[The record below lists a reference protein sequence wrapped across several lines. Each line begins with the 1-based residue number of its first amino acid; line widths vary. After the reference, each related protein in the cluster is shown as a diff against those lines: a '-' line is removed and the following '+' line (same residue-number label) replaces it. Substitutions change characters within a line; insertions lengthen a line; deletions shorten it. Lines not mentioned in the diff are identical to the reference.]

1 MKSLQHKDQKVAVL
15 IDVQNMYY
23 SAKHMFKA
31 KVNFKE
37 ILKAAVA
44 GRRLIRAIAY
54 VIEAD
59 IKGEDTFH
67 KALENVGIEVKSKG
81 LQTFIGGSK
90 KGDWDIGLAMD
101 AVRLANKVDTLV
113 IVSGDGD
120 FKDLLIYLKT
130 HGVRTEVIA
139 FSKTA
144 SKLIKEEADLFVDL
158 ELDKKKYLLADKQMT
173 LRKRATHTSEKHHA
187 HLEAQVAQALP
198 KLNRVAR
205 DDVETPK

>member
-1 MKSLQHKDQKVAVL
+1 MTSLQHKDQKVAVL

-37 ILKAAVA
+37 ILKTAVA

-59 IKGEDTFH
+59 IKGEETFH
-67 KALENVGIEVKSKG
+67 KALENIGIEVKSKG
-81 LQTFIGGSK
+81 LQTFIGGTK

-101 AVRLANKVDTLV
+101 AIRLSNKVDTLV

-120 FKDLLIYLKT
+120 FKDLLVYLKT
-130 HGVRTEVIA
+130 HGCRTEVIA
-139 FSKTA
+139 FTKTA
-144 SKLIKEEADLFVDL
+144 SKLIKEEADMFVDM
-158 ELDKKKYLLADKQMT
+158 ELNKKKYLIPMEKSSS
-173 LRKRATHTSEKHHA
+173 RKSVGRRSTKPVIPQEPPKIRS
-187 HLEAQVAQALP
+187 AQPAPELG
-198 KLNRVAR
+198 K
-205 DDVETPK
+205 